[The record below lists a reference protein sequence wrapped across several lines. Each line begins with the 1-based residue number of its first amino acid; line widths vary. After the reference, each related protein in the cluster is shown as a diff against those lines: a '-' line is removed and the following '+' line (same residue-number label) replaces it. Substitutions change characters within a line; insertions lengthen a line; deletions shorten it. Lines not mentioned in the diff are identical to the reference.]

1 MLLVE
6 ALPGVLACHADCHVF
21 FLGEGALETSMRR
34 QVHELGLD
42 AHVTIR
48 FEPQP
53 TCLLNE
59 SSIFVSLQSEEN
71 YPSQSLLEAMACG
84 NAIVAT
90 DVGETWRLV
99 DETTGVRVLA
109 TPAALAS
116 AINQLLADPALA
128 ERQRAARQRVLAA
141 HAPERFLAY
150 MIGVY
155 QHAFQANR
163 RHDQS

>member
-1 MLLVE
+1 
-6 ALPGVLACHADCHVF
+6 
-21 FLGEGALETSMRR
+21 
-34 QVHELGLD
+34 
-42 AHVTIR
+42 
-48 FEPQP
+48 
-53 TCLLNE
+53 
-59 SSIFVSLQSEEN
+59 
-71 YPSQSLLEAMACG
+71 MACG